1 MEAGGTAVTDYDDL
15 VAALSP
21 VSSALNTLGIRH
33 YVGGSVASSFHG
45 ASRSTMDVDVV
56 ADMTESVVS
65 EFLKCFDR
73 DFYVSESAIRDAI
86 RRKSCFNLI
95 HLPTSFKVDV
105 FVSRQRPFDVAA
117 MNRATVEL
125 LGDSQSLKIHVAT
138 AEDAIISKLE
148 WYRKTNETSERQW
161 DDVTRLLKLLGDR
174 ADLEYLKMSAESV
187 GVQDLL
193 ERLLRAV

>member
-1 MEAGGTAVTDYDDL
+1 MSDFDDL

-21 VSSALNTLGIRH
+21 VSAAFTKLRIRH

-45 ASRSTMDVDVV
+45 ASRSTMDVDLV
-56 ADMTESVVS
+56 ADITDADVS
-65 EFLKCFDR
+65 AFLKCFDK
-73 DFYVSESAIRDAI
+73 DFYLSEAAVRDAI

-105 FVSRQRPFDVAA
+105 FISRQRPFDVAA
-117 MNRATVEL
+117 MNRATLEQ
-125 LGDSQSLKIHVAT
+125 LGDHHVLEIPIAT
-138 AEDAIISKLE
+138 AEDAVISKLE

-161 DDVTRLLKLLGDR
+161 NDVTRLLKLLGDAADMGYLR
-174 ADLEYLKMSAESV
+174 ASAESV

-193 ERLLRAV
+193 ERLLSTI